1 MIDAT
6 GRPGRVL
13 LLGGTS
19 EIGLAV
25 LEAMALGPDT
35 EVVLAGRDPVA
46 MRRAAAHLSARVRTV
61 GYDATRPATHRA
73 LVAEAAARG
82 DLDVVVSAA
91 GLLMSRPE
99 VDLDGVQA
107 AHLVD
112 TNLTGHV
119 SVLLEVAH
127 HLRRQ
132 GHGTIVVLSS
142 VAAVRPRRTTLVY
155 GAAKAGLD
163 AFAHGLADA
172 LAGTGVRVLVV
183 RPGFVRGRMTEGLTP
198 APWSTTPRQVGEAT
212 AAALARSDR
221 HGEVVW
227 VPRGLAVVALAMRL
241 APRGVWRRLDL

>member
-25 LEAMALGPDT
+25 LEAMALGPGT
-35 EVVLAGRDPVA
+35 EVVLAGRDPLA
-46 MRRAAAHLSARVRTV
+46 MRRAAAHLTASVRTV
-61 GYDATRPATHRA
+61 DYDAARPATHGA
-73 LVAEAAARG
+73 LVAEAAVAG

-91 GLLMSRPE
+91 GLLLPRPE
-99 VDLDGVQA
+99 VDLDGTSA

-127 HLRRQ
+127 HLRYQ

-142 VAAVRPRRTTLVY
+142 VAAVRPRRATLVY

-183 RPGFVRGRMTEGLTP
+183 RPGFVRGRMTQGLTP
-198 APWSTTPRQVGEAT
+198 APWSTTPTQVGKAT
-212 AAALARSDR
+212 AAALARSGR

-227 VPRGLAVVALAMRL
+227 VPRVLAPVALAMRL
-241 APRGVWRRLDL
+241 VPRGVWRRLDL